1 VLASSSRERESSV
14 PDKESEGDY
23 MSRRRI
29 AEIAPIS
36 ATASSSAV
44 DIGRT
49 TSITSDPDGR
59 WVAARQSAI
68 TVAMERRH
76 VAAEND
82 QVGEAPKRFSG
93 ESERIGRCFA
103 TKETPFGERFGYL

>member
-1 VLASSSRERESSV
+1 
-14 PDKESEGDY
+14 

-36 ATASSSAV
+36 ATAPSAPV

-59 WVAARQSAI
+59 WVATRQSAI
-68 TVAMERRH
+68 TAGLELRHMDTGSER
-76 VAAEND
+76 AD
-82 QVGEAPKRFSG
+82 EAPKRFSG
-93 ESERIGRCFA
+93 ESERIGRWFGD
-103 TKETPFGERFGYL
+103 ENTPFGERFGYL